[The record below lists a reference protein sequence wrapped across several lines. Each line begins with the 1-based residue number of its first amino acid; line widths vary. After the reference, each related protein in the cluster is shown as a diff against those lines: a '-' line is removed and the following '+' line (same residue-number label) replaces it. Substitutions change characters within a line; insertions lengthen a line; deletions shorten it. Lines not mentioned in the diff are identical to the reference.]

1 MKSDHDTPS
10 ASSLK
15 DSLLQFLRLIRLVR
29 PYWRGMLNG
38 LLLGMIATIV
48 SLVLPYVSKLLI
60 DEVYPTGD
68 LGLMSVLVIT
78 ALVLRGSTAAI
89 NSLKDYYSL
98 HVHARMTAATSLMFF
113 EHLQR
118 LPLGF
123 YHSHRVGEIMSR
135 FSDVRGSLSSISR
148 VLTTF
153 VSHGVYLVFVPPI
166 LFALQWRLALVVMLV
181 TPIAAFITVASARFL
196 RRLHKRTAESFA
208 DLSGLQVETLSLMPT
223 VKSLALES
231 VTCSQSKGA
240 AEQAVDD
247 QLRAGGASQVVGF
260 VVTVVGAL
268 GTAAYTWYGW
278 WLILGGDMTLGSY
291 IAFTG
296 YVGYVAGP
304 FRSFARLFSGFQQ
317 SAVNLARMF
326 EYLDLAVE
334 HDGAG
339 GIAQAISKPEGSPGR
354 LSVHGVCYSY
364 PSSKEVLR
372 DVTAH
377 FSPGSTTAIV
387 GASGAGKST
396 LLTLLQG
403 LARPDSG
410 AITLDGESIGGIR
423 LEELRRRVVLV
434 WQVPHLF
441 RGTLQHNLTI
451 GLDSVTDA
459 EVSQAIEIC
468 ELTDLVAELRL
479 GLETNVGEWGATLSA
494 GQRQRVAL
502 ARALLRKP
510 DVLLLD
516 EATASLDEASE
527 DRVLAALFDYCSNR
541 STLVFAA
548 HRLDLARRADSVCVM
563 RGGTVVDAGPY
574 DEVRKRCEALRAL
587 ESGLDVDRS
596 FRVADGGRS

>member
-1 MKSDHDTPS
+1 MKTDHDPSS

-15 DSLLQFLRLIRLVR
+15 DSLIQFLRLIRLVR
-29 PYWRGMLNG
+29 PYWRGMVNG
-38 LLLGMIATIV
+38 LLLGLIATIV
-48 SLVLPYVSKLLI
+48 SLILPYVSKLLI

-68 LGLMSVLVIT
+68 LGLMSVLVVT
-78 ALVLRGSTAAI
+78 TLVLRGSTAAI

-98 HVHARMTAATSLMFF
+98 HVHARMSAATSLMFF

-118 LPLGF
+118 LPLSF
-123 YHSHRVGEIMSR
+123 FHLHRVGEIMSR

-153 VSHGVYLVFVPPI
+153 VSHGVYLLFVPPI
-166 LFALQWRLALVVMLV
+166 LFALHWRLALVVMLV
-181 TPIAAFITVASARFL
+181 TPIAAIITVASARFL

-208 DLSGLQVETLSLMPT
+208 DLSGLQVESLSLMPT
-223 VKSLALES
+223 VKSLALEG
-231 VTCSQSKGA
+231 VTSNQSKNA

-247 QLRAGGASQVVGF
+247 QLRAGGASQAVGF
-260 VVTVVGAL
+260 AVSVVGAL
-268 GTAAYTWYGW
+268 GTAGYTWYGW
-278 WLILGGDMTLGSY
+278 WLILGGDMTLGTY

-304 FRSFARLFSGFQQ
+304 FRSFANLFSGFQQ

-339 GIAQAISKPEGSPGR
+339 DVVRAISRRDGSPGR
-354 LSVHGVCYSY
+354 LSVHRVSYSY
-364 PSSKEVLR
+364 QSSKEVLR
-372 DVTAH
+372 DLTVH
-377 FSPGSTTAIV
+377 FSPGTTTAIV

-410 AITLDGESIGGIR
+410 IITLDGKSIGDIR
-423 LEELRRRVVLV
+423 PEELRRRVVLV

-451 GLDSVTDA
+451 GLDAVSDA
-459 EVSQAIEIC
+459 EVNRAIEIC
-468 ELTDLVAELRL
+468 ELTELVTELPL
-479 GLETNVGEWGATLSA
+479 GLGSKVGEWGATLST

-502 ARALLRKP
+502 ARAVLRKP
-510 DVLLLD
+510 DVLVLD
-516 EATASLDEASE
+516 EATASLDAASE
-527 DRVLAALFDYCSNR
+527 DRIFAGLFDYCSTR
-541 STLVFAA
+541 STLVFVA
-548 HRLDLARRADSVCVM
+548 HRLDLARRADAVCVM
-563 RGGTVVDAGPY
+563 RRGTIASSGPY
-574 DEVRKRCEALRAL
+574 DEVRKSCQALRAL

-596 FRVADGGRS
+596 LRLANGGRK